1 MQTLHRTAG
10 KLIDAVTSD
19 APLRRNSFDV
29 VFGDHVRQCIKLAT
43 NIAMTFGQIGP
54 PKQTVLPW
62 DNAARA
68 VGSWMR
74 LFGPLELGIFCRPPA
89 SSRMLGARLPARNRA
104 RHHGHVL
111 DAELGEHGL
120 SCLDARRTRERGW
133 FELFQPAAW
142 TGSLAWVRRV
152 RFSWAQSLTEGADV
166 ALIRATVLEAIFCQ
180 P

>member
-1 MQTLHRTAG
+1 LLQTLHRTAG

-104 RHHGHVL
+104 SRPVSVW
-111 DAELGEHGL
+111 AEH
-120 SCLDARRTRERGW
+120 S
-133 FELFQPAAW
+133 PAKEEKA
-142 TGSLAWVRRV
+142 A
-152 RFSWAQSLTEGADV
+152 ALTA
-166 ALIRATVLEAIFCQ
+166 
-180 P
+180 

>member
-1 MQTLHRTAG
+1 LLQTLHRTAG

-89 SSRMLGARLPARNRA
+89 SSRMLGLGS
-104 RHHGHVL
+104 RHETVRDTTAMSSMPSLASMDLAALTRG
-111 DAELGEHGL
+111 ELGSGAGLNYFNQQPGQGRLFGFVEFDFHGL
-120 SCLDARRTRERGW
+120 NRSRRE
-133 FELFQPAAW
+133 PM
-142 TGSLAWVRRV
+142 
-152 RFSWAQSLTEGADV
+152 
-166 ALIRATVLEAIFCQ
+166 
-180 P
+180 